1 LLSYKQ
7 ETEIVELQISGNM
20 EMEIKQEPG
29 VDPGM
34 QNNGAPPP
42 LMGMP
47 MPPMGVAPPTHQPPP
62 PMQEQ
67 QQNSQNNQDS
77 NNKES
82 SRKRDRSR
90 SRDRER
96 RRRSRSRDRKDRR
109 RDRSRDRDADIGLT
123 GRETGG
129 IKFPKGEGSGDRRGR
144 KSRRR
149 KPSMYWDVP
158 PPGFEHITPMQYKAM
173 QAAGQIPATLVPE
186 TPQAAVPVVG
196 STITRQARR
205 LYVGNIPFGVSEEE
219 MMDFFNQQM
228 HLSGLAQAEGNPILA
243 SQVNLDKNFAFLEFR
258 SIDETTQAMAF
269 DGINFKGQ
277 SLKLRRP
284 HDYQPMPGMSEN
296 PNYNVPGVVSTVV
309 PDSPH
314 KVFLGGLPNY
324 LNEDQVKELL
334 TSFGQLRAFNLVK
347 DSATGLSKGY
357 AFCEYVDVSITD
369 QAVAGLNGMQLGDKK
384 LIVQRASVGAK
395 NSAAMNVAPVQIQ
408 VPGMAGVSGPGQ
420 PTEVL
425 CLLNMVTPDELQDE
439 EEYEDIVEDIREEC
453 SKYGAVKSIEIPRPV
468 PGVDVPGLG
477 KVFIEFLGIPE
488 CQKAQHSLTGRK
500 FSNRVVVTSYF
511 DPDKYHRREF

>member
-1 LLSYKQ
+1 MDIKPDIGDIKPDVS
-7 ETEIVELQISGNM
+7 ELQPIPEG
-20 EMEIKQEPG
+20 E
-29 VDPGM
+29 
-34 QNNGAPPP
+34 APRAD
-42 LMGMP
+42 G
-47 MPPMGVAPPTHQPPP
+47 
-62 PMQEQ
+62 
-67 QQNSQNNQDS
+67 DS
-77 NNKES
+77 SKES

-90 SRDRER
+90 DRDKP
-96 RRRSRSRDRKDRR
+96 RRRSRSRDRD
-109 RDRSRDRDADIGLT
+109 RDRSRRDRGDRDADFGLT

-129 IKFPKGEGSGDRRGR
+129 IKFPKGEGSGDRRGK

-357 AFCEYVDVSITD
+357 AFCEYVDTSITD
-369 QAVAGLNGMQLGDKK
+369 QAVAGLNGMRLGDKK

-395 NSAAMNVAPVQIQ
+395 NMAAMNVAPVQIQ
-408 VPGMAGVSGPGQ
+408 VPGMEGVTGPGQ

-425 CLLNMVTPDELQDE
+425 CLLNMVQADEFQDE